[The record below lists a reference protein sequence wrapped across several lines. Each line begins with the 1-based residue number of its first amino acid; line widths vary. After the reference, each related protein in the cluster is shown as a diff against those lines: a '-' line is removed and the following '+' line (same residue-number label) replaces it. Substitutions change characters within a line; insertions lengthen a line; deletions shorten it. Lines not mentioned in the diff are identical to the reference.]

1 MFDTTLPPGYHMHRG
16 AYDTMDRL
24 VRMLKALADPTRVR
38 IIQLLQSRDELCV
51 CEIVDALQL
60 PQYSVSR
67 HLGVLK
73 AAGLLADWRQ
83 GKWMHHSLDPAL
95 SKQDRAVVSAVCARA
110 DADAVYRPDRRR
122 LRRHL
127 RPRIHGEVVKGK
139 C

>member
-1 MFDTTLPPGYHMHRG
+1 M
-16 AYDTMDRL
+16 MDDF

-60 PQYSVSR
+60 PQYSISR
-67 HLGVLK
+67 HLGILK
-73 AAGLLADWRQ
+73 AADLLADWRQ
-83 GKWMHHSLDPAL
+83 GKWMHYNLHPSL
-95 SKQDRAVVSAVCARA
+95 SKQDRAVIAAVCARA
-110 DADAVYRPDRRR
+110 AADALHRQDERR

-127 RPRIHGEVVKGK
+127 RPRVNGEVVKDN